1 MRDFVKQY
9 IMTRIFAERI
19 ASIIGI
25 LIIILFVQDFVVFF
39 LAAFLCAY
47 LFRLT
52 TEWSQNRL
60 EKITQKS
67 PRYLKSTLRLL
78 AREKVLLTVLY
89 ILFA

>member
-19 ASIIGI
+19 VSIVAII
-25 LIIILFVQDFVVFF
+25 IIVLIIKDFVVFF

-47 LFRLT
+47 LFRLAM
-52 TEWSQNRL
+52 EWSQNHL
-60 EKITQKS
+60 QKLSEKS
-67 PRYLKSTLRLL
+67 PKQLRSILMVL
-78 AREKVLLTVLY
+78 SEEKVLLSVLY

>member
-19 ASIIGI
+19 ASIVG
-25 LIIILFVQDFVVFF
+25 IIIIVLVIKDFVVFF

-47 LFRLT
+47 LFRLA
-52 TEWSQNRL
+52 TEWSQNHLRKL
-60 EKITQKS
+60 AQKS
-67 PRYLKSTLRLL
+67 PRQFQSTLYLL
-78 AREKVLLTVLY
+78 AREKVLLTILY